1 MKVMN
6 RVGGIGHNFWT
17 KLPKWPTRIFFVFL
31 IVFIG
36 ADFIANDKPIYCKV
50 KGKTYFPIFKSYGIA
65 IGLAKWDP
73 NFVNAEWHTME
84 YQKVIFPLIPYSPQN
99 LDLKNANCVSPFGPQ
114 TVSRGKFWHILGT
127 DNLGR
132 DIASGMIHG
141 VRIAYLVGFG
151 AMFIALFIG
160 LFFGVLAGYFG
171 DDSYIVSRGRFVIMS
186 LFLFL
191 GFIYLIVFPY
201 YNGISFT
208 GLLFIILIFSLLFIG
223 IKMFVNYL
231 EAIKLFKKQMTINWD
246 LILMRLIEIFKSIPG
261 IFFLLAFFA
270 IIEKPKLIYLI
281 LILGFLMWPQIARF
295 VRAELLKIR
304 ETEYINMAKSL
315 GLKDIT
321 IIWNHVLPNAISP
334 VLVTLSFGFASAV
347 LLESTLSFLG
357 IGLPEGTVSWGSI
370 LNAARS
376 NFSAWWLAI
385 FPGLAIFISVYIFN
399 RFGDALAD
407 NKA

>member
-1 MKVMN
+1 MN

>member
-1 MKVMN
+1 MN

-31 IVFIG
+31 IIFIG

-50 KGKTYFPIFKSYGIA
+50 KGKTYFPIFKSYSVA
-65 IGLAKWDP
+65 LGLAKWDP